1 MKTEMEILLNNRKES
16 IDKDEISLAELIQ
29 IKNFTFKL
37 LVTKINGALVRKDE
51 RAEAP
56 VRDGDEVNILHMISG
71 G

>member
-1 MKTEMEILLNNRKES
+1 MEILLNNRKES

>member
-1 MKTEMEILLNNRKES
+1 MTTEMEILLNNRKES

>member
-16 IDKDEISLAELIQ
+16 IDKDEISLAELIR

>member
-16 IDKDEISLAELIQ
+16 IDKDEVSLAELIQ

>member
-1 MKTEMEILLNNRKES
+1 MKIEMEILLNNRKES

-51 RAEAP
+51 RAAAP

>member
-1 MKTEMEILLNNRKES
+1 MTTEMEILLNNRKES

-51 RAEAP
+51 RAAAP

>member
-1 MKTEMEILLNNRKES
+1 EMEILLNNRKES

>member
-1 MKTEMEILLNNRKES
+1 MKIEMEILLNNRKES